1 MKKEEIK
8 QLLLLVQNV
17 LTDKW
22 DKIESQDPD
31 QSTEKWRGY
40 KHIRNNIRDTIK
52 EIAKSKG
59 IELSP

>member
-1 MKKEEIK
+1 MNQEEIK

-31 QSTEKWRGY
+31 QSTEKWRSY
-40 KHIRNNIRDTIK
+40 KHIRNNIRESIK

-59 IELSP
+59 VELT